1 MKSLYIFIIFLI
13 VAAAQLFVPA
23 QMILNR
29 EDVLK
34 TGMVFK
40 FKTRPID
47 PEDPFRGKYISL
59 GFESTSY
66 KTMDSIWE
74 RNQKVYAYLDID
86 SLGFA
91 KIDKVSRELL
101 IDDDKDFL
109 EVKVDRYDN
118 YSNNLNIEYP
128 FNRYYME
135 ETKAYDAEVAVR
147 ENLRDSVLTNVYAL
161 VHIKNGE
168 SVLKDVIIN
177 DMSIKDHVKREL
189 ESN

>member
-59 GFESTSY
+59 GFEATSY
-66 KTMDSIWE
+66 NTMDSIWE

-109 EVKVDRYDN
+109 EVKVNRYDN
-118 YSNNLNIEYP
+118 YSNKLNIEYP

-161 VHIKNGE
+161 VHIKNGV

-177 DMSIKDHVKREL
+177 DMSIKDYVKREL

>member
-109 EVKVDRYDN
+109 EVKVNRYDN
-118 YSNNLNIEYP
+118 YSNKLNIEYP

>member
-109 EVKVDRYDN
+109 EVKVNRYDN
-118 YSNNLNIEYP
+118 YSNKLNIEYP

-161 VHIKNGE
+161 VHIKNGV

-177 DMSIKDHVKREL
+177 DMSIKDYVKREL